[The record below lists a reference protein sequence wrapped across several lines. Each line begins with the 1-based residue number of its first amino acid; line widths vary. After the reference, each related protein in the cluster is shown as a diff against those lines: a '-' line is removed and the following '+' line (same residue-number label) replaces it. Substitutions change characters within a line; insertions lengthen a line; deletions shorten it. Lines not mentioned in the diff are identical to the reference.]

1 MAYKRLDGKSS
12 TDVAEAGV
20 YFFSGLLNGS
30 FDEDAPDMG
39 APDLPQMQAPEQP
52 QLEPVPE
59 PEPVQIAEAA
69 PAPTPTT
76 ELPVQAQSPGLM
88 EGVGKWFK
96 DLSPEAQQVI
106 AKSFQGGAAALMQGL
121 AQKSAQED
129 ALERENRRREDQ
141 QRRGQVPSFGSAFA
155 PRA

>member
-1 MAYKRLDGKSS
+1 MAYKRLDGESS
-12 TDVAEAGV
+12 GDFTDAAV

-30 FDEDAPDMG
+30 FDEEG
-39 APDLPQMQAPEQP
+39 AELPQMETPETP

-59 PEPVQIAEAA
+59 PEPVQIEEAA
-69 PAPTPTT
+69 PAPPPT
-76 ELPVQAQSPGLM
+76 EPPVQAQSTGLM

-96 DLSPEAQQVI
+96 DLSPEAQQIV

-129 ALERENRRREDQ
+129 AVERENRRREDQ
-141 QRRGQVPSFGSAFA
+141 QRRGQIPAIGSAFT
-155 PRA
+155 PRVA